1 MTMYIVTATFLYHK
15 EDEVTAYTHKK
26 ILGVYDTF
34 EKATAAKATVTDE
47 QLRAHYE
54 RVYNGLF
61 GNEVVTSCWTDIECA
76 NFNADIEL

>member
-1 MTMYIVTATFLYHK
+1 MYIVTATFLYHE
-15 EDEVTAYTHKK
+15 EDEVNTNTHKK

-34 EKATAAKATVTDE
+34 EKATAAKAMVTEE
-47 QLRAHYE
+47 QLRAHYD